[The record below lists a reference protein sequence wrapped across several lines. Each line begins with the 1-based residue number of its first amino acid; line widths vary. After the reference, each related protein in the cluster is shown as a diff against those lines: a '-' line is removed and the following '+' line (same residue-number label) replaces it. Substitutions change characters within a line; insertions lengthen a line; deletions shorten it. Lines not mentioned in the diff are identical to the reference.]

1 MRGHQGVSA
10 WWLEHHKQRGER
22 YEMELG
28 VRQEP
33 LGEAAMGT
41 GRELEFYLK
50 VMGAQ
55 LAVNTSSMIA

>member
-1 MRGHQGVSA
+1 MA
-10 WWLEHHKQRGER
+10 EHHKQRGER

-33 LGEAAMGT
+33 LGE
-41 GRELEFYLK
+41 GRHGHWVGSLSFTLK